1 MLDEILVF
9 AKSLITG
16 WNNAILL
23 AILAVFAI
31 TSVSLISNS
40 IKEHEASATIA
51 GLGSSLANTIK
62 QKVSNAI
69 EESFNQTLSGLN
81 NQSSAVNITN
91 AQTMKK
97 ASTSQKMMNY
107 TNDKCTRQQQRLVL
121 LTSSE

>member
-9 AKSLITG
+9 AKSLTSG
-16 WNNAILL
+16 RNNAILL

-31 TSVSLISNS
+31 TSVSIISNS

-91 AQTMKK
+91 AQTMK
-97 ASTSQKMMNY
+97 
-107 TNDKCTRQQQRLVL
+107 
-121 LTSSE
+121 